1 MLFHSQI
8 FVLGFLPPVLALDYA
23 VAASHRWREI
33 VLIGASLVFYGWWNP
48 RYVPLLAAL
57 ALATWAIG
65 RLHLLAMR
73 PLLAAALPVLGLAL
87 NLGALAWFKYADF
100 IGANLAWLANLARP
114 GSAEWTPLHIVLP
127 LGISFFVFQKV
138 SYLIDVRRGDRHEYG
153 LLDFCLFVSFFPQLI
168 AGPLVRHTEIIHQFR
183 ADPRGPAMWENLSRG
198 LVLFLIGMGK
208 KLWIAD
214 TLAPGVDALFAAA
227 AGGVPTVGAAWA
239 AAGGYALQ
247 IYFDFSGYSDMAI
260 GLARMFGLRLP
271 MNFDAPYR
279 SASIREF
286 WRRWHMT
293 LSRFLRDY
301 LYIPLGGN
309 RHGPARQVVNLV
321 LTMLLGGLWHGANW
335 TFVAWGGLHGL
346 ALAANG
352 LWNRAGLR
360 LPWAIGWALTL
371 VFVLIAWV
379 PFRAPDW
386 TTAGHMLTGLLG
398 VGGVGPVAFPDGW
411 MIWVGAAIALLGPT
425 SQTVA
430 LGRLLRPSPWM
441 AVPAGLA
448 AVALLLLSGGRLQ
461 NAFIYFQF

>member
-8 FVLGFLPPVLALDYA
+8 FVLGFLPVVLTAYYV
-23 VAASHRWREI
+23 VAAAQRWRET
-33 VLIGASLVFYGWWNP
+33 VLITASMLFYAWWDP
-48 RYVPLLAAL
+48 RYVPLLAGL
-57 ALATWAIG
+57 AVATWAIG
-65 RLHLLAMR
+65 RLHARHPSAL
-73 PLLAAALPVLGLAL
+73 LPVLGLVL

-100 IGANLAWLANLARP
+100 LGANLAWLTGTA
-114 GSAEWTPLHIVLP
+114 WTPLHIVLP

-138 SYLIDVRRGDRHEYG
+138 SYLIDVKRGDRHEYG

-168 AGPLVRHTEIIHQFR
+168 AGPLVRHNEIIHQFS
-183 ADPRGPAMWENLSRG
+183 ADPRGPEMWENLSRG

-227 AGGVPTVGAAWA
+227 AGGVPSTASAWA

-279 SASIREF
+279 AASIRDF

-309 RHGPARQVVNLV
+309 RHGPARQVLNVV
-321 LTMLLGGLWHGANW
+321 VTMLLGGLWHGANW
-335 TFVAWGGLHGL
+335 TFVVWGGLHGL
-346 ALAANG
+346 ALGVNG
-352 LWNRAGLR
+352 LWHRAGWR
-360 LPWAIGWALTL
+360 LPGPVGWALTL
-371 VFVLIAWV
+371 VFVLVSWV
-379 PFRAPDW
+379 PFRSPDW
-386 TTAGHMLTGLLG
+386 TTAGHMLAGLLG
-398 VGGVGPVAFPDGW
+398 VGGLGAVSFPDFW
-411 MIWVGAAIALLGPT
+411 MIWVGAGFALLGPT
-425 SQTVA
+425 SQAVA
-430 LGRLLRPSPWM
+430 FGRWLRPAPWL
-441 AVPAGLA
+441 AVPVGLA
-448 AVALLLLSGGRLQ
+448 AVVLLLLSGGRLQ

>member
-8 FVLGFLPPVLALDYA
+8 FVLGFLPLVLALYYA
-23 VAASHRWREI
+23 AAASHRWREI

-48 RYVPLLAAL
+48 RYLPLLAGL
-57 ALATWAIG
+57 AVATWAIG
-65 RLHLLAMR
+65 RLHLR
-73 PLLAAALPVLGLAL
+73 PNPALLAAALPVLGLGL

-100 IGANLAWLANLARP
+100 LGGNLAWLAGAD
-114 GSAEWTPLHIVLP
+114 WTPLHIVLP

-138 SYLIDVRRGDRHEYG
+138 SYLIDVRRGDRHAYG
-153 LLDFCLFVSFFPQLI
+153 FLDFCLFVSFFPQLI
-168 AGPLVRHTEIIHQFR
+168 AGPLVRHNEIIHQFR
-183 ADPRGPAMWENLSRG
+183 ANPRGPAMWENLSRG
-198 LVLFLIGMGK
+198 LVLFLIGMAK
-208 KLWIAD
+208 KLWVAD
-214 TLAPGVDALFAAA
+214 TLAPGVDALFAGAG
-227 AGGVPTVGAAWA
+227 GGVPNTAAAWA

-309 RHGPARQVVNLV
+309 RHGPARQALNVVV
-321 LTMLLGGLWHGANW
+321 TMLLGGLWHGAAW
-335 TFVAWGGLHGL
+335 TFVVWGGLHGIGL
-346 ALAANG
+346 AVNG
-352 LWNRAGLR
+352 LWHRAGLR
-360 LPWAIGWALTL
+360 LPRVIGWALTL
-371 VFVLIAWV
+371 VFVVVAWV

-386 TTAGHMLTGLLG
+386 TTAGHMLAGLLG
-398 VGGVGPVAFPDGW
+398 SGGFGPVAFPDGW
-411 MIWVGAAIALLGPT
+411 MIAVATAIALLGPT
-425 SQTVA
+425 SQDVA
-430 LGRLLRPSPWM
+430 LGRLLRPAPWL
-441 AVPAGLA
+441 AVPVGLA
-448 AVALLLLSGGRLQ
+448 AVALILLSGGRLQ

>member
-8 FVLGFLPPVLALDYA
+8 FVLGFLPTVLALYYA
-23 VAASHRWREI
+23 AAAWQRGRES
-33 VLIGASLVFYGWWNP
+33 VLIAASLVFYGWWNP
-48 RYVPLLAAL
+48 VYLPLLIGL

-65 RLHLLAMR
+65 RLHLR
-73 PLLAAALPVLGLAL
+73 PMPAPAAAVLPVLGLAL

-100 IGANLAWLANLARP
+100 LGANLAWAAGTP
-114 GSAEWTPLHIVLP
+114 WAPLHIVLP
-127 LGISFFVFQKV
+127 LGISFFVFQKL

-168 AGPLVRHTEIIHQFR
+168 AGPLVRHNEIIPQFR
-183 ADPRGPAMWENLSRG
+183 ADPRGPEMWENLARG
-198 LVLFLIGMGK
+198 LVLFLIGMAK
-208 KLWIAD
+208 KLCIAD

-227 AGGVPTVGAAWA
+227 GGSVPNAGAAWA

-279 SASIREF
+279 AASIREF

-293 LSRFLRDY
+293 LSRMLRDY

-309 RHGPARQVVNLV
+309 RHGPVRQAVAVLV
-321 LTMLLGGLWHGANW
+321 TMLLGGLWHGAAW
-335 TFVAWGGLHGL
+335 TFVIWGGLHGL

-352 LWNRAGLR
+352 LWHRAGLR
-360 LPWAIGWALTL
+360 LPRAVGWALTL
-371 VFVLIAWV
+371 LFVVVTFVL
-379 PFRAPDW
+379 FRAPDW
-386 TTAGHMLTGLLG
+386 TTAGHMLAAMA
-398 VGGVGPVAFPDGW
+398 GGGGFGPVRFADGW
-411 MIWVGAAIALLGPT
+411 MIGVGAAIALLGPT
-425 SQTVA
+425 SQEAA
-430 LGRLLRPSPWM
+430 LGRTLRPAAWM